1 LVEDKAMKTLD
12 RVIVKTI
19 LATSIFSFWVIF
31 ILVFYTVI
39 VRFFELSSIAW
50 MDDIIHVGIVW
61 MVFMGSAL
69 CLRNNEHVRADM
81 VNNLLKRKWPKIAK
95 SLDLINLLLILFYLV
110 YLLKASWEL
119 VTKILRTAWLP
130 SLPIVK
136 SWWMSPILASCILMI
151 AYTIAHIVGI
161 FRGDKR
167 FLFSDLQ
174 DKREK

>member
-1 LVEDKAMKTLD
+1 MNILD
-12 RVIVKTI
+12 RIVVKAI

-39 VRFFELSSIAW
+39 VSFFELSSIAW
-50 MDDIIHVGIVW
+50 MDDIIDVGIVW

-69 CLRNNEHVRADM
+69 CLRNNDHVRTDM

-95 SLDLINLLLILFYLV
+95 SLDFINLLLILFFLF

-119 VTKILRTAWLP
+119 VTRILLTAWLP

-136 SWWMSPILASCILMI
+136 SWWMSPILISCILMI
-151 AYTIAHIVGI
+151 AYTIAHIVGF
-161 FRGDKR
+161 FRANK
-167 FLFSDLQ
+167 Q
-174 DKREK
+174 T